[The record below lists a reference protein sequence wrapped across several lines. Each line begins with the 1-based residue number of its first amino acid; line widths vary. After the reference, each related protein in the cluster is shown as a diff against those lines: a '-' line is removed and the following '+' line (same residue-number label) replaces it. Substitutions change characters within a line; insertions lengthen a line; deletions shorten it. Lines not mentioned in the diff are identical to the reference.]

1 MARNGCAPEQHAGK
15 GDNAET
21 QGASFA
27 TSFSTED
34 GELEA
39 QEKLKGL
46 WDGCHAQE
54 TQCATAGGGK
64 KINLSWGYWRCLRC
78 PQPAC
83 GQRCEHP
90 CLRSP

>member
-1 MARNGCAPEQHAGK
+1 MARNGCAPEQQAVK

-34 GELEA
+34 GELET

-46 WDGCHAQE
+46 WNGSHAQE
-54 TQCATAGGGK
+54 TQHVIEKTNQPVLGILAVSLMHTAWMWAGV
-64 KINLSWGYWRCLRC
+64 
-78 PQPAC
+78 
-83 GQRCEHP
+83 
-90 CLRSP
+90 

>member
-54 TQCATAGGGK
+54 TQCATAGGEK
-64 KINLSWGYWRCLRC
+64 KNQSVLGILEVSLMST
-78 PQPAC
+78 AC
-83 GQRCEHP
+83 MWAEV
-90 CLRSP
+90 